1 MIRQD
6 DTSVQEVEGMA
17 DENQS
22 QQSQRNSGESSMQRC
37 SSQIEED

>member
-22 QQSQRNSGESSMQRC
+22 QRDSGESSMQRC